1 MAKIISCKGK
11 IPKRIGDTHVVYPL
25 NGDYIVR
32 EKTGFESKALLKAA
46 KYANCRRNASE
57 FGRISRTCKGFR
69 LSLEGLLPRNN
80 KLDVVNSLTKH
91 MRSLLV
97 HDFQN
102 GKGNRLLQTA
112 LEHSEGKRGF
122 VGYDFN
128 PATTIAVSTTFA
140 EGQLR
145 VHTIETRSACKWMG
159 FRLHVLAYDWEA
171 MVGDLYSGCWHFEQG
186 LEGTLRYTFPK
197 PGDSGR
203 GLIYLLEVQY
213 FEAKDG
219 EFFADTRGEQ
229 SLVIVGV
236 TSSRDLLVDEA
247 EESDAITKKTDGLQV
262 DLPILIGLQPMDFAP
277 VCAIGSQVHEMMRN
291 VYSNPAHFSSS
302 MPCNVHFF
310 SEQWMSTPR
319 LNTS

>member
-32 EKTGFESKALLKAA
+32 EKTGFESKALLTAA

-69 LSLEGLLPRNN
+69 LSLEGLLPRHNN
-80 KLDVVNSLTKH
+80 LDVVNSLTKH

-97 HDFQN
+97 HDIHN
-102 GKGNRLLQTA
+102 GKGHRLLQTS
-112 LEHSEGKRGF
+112 LEHLEGKRGF

-128 PATTIAVSTTFA
+128 PTATIAVSTTFA
-140 EGQLR
+140 GGYLR
-145 VHTIETRSACKWMG
+145 VHSIETRPACKWMG

-171 MVGDLYSGCWHFEQG
+171 MVGDLYTGGWHFEQAV
-186 LEGTLRYTFPK
+186 EGSLRYSFPK
-197 PGDSGR
+197 PADSGG

-219 EFFADTRGEQ
+219 EFFADTKGEQ

-236 TSSRDLLVDEA
+236 TSSRDLYEQDA
-247 EESDAITKKTDGLQV
+247 EESDAITLKTDALQV
-262 DLPILIGLQPMDFAP
+262 DLPILIGLQPKDFAP
-277 VCAIGSQVHEMMRN
+277 APVIGSQVHEMMCKG
-291 VYSNPAHFSSS
+291 YSNPTHFSSS
-302 MPCNVHFF
+302 MPCNVHYF
-310 SEQWMSTPR
+310 SEQLKAASR